1 MIQTVLSF
9 ILGFLVAAA
18 LALAVAPALWRR
30 AGVLARKR
38 IEASMPLSREELQA
52 EIDAVRAG
60 YAMTT
65 RRLEMKAEAIK
76 KKAAQDLVEINV
88 QREEA
93 RRLGEEC
100 AARDEALAAL
110 QARHDDIARQ
120 LSERE
125 AGMKAL
131 SAKLPAAERSLAERT
146 AEVEELSRLY
156 EESSLIAS
164 SHQVELVAREA
175 DIERLNDTIT
185 RLRNEAREADRAR
198 RAAASE
204 KTKVEEALNVARK
217 RSEELERKLERMMTN
232 LSTRDE
238 RLERQEKEIARLKR
252 KIREAAG
259 GDDGRSSLL
268 VDAEEAKARLEMQVA
283 DLSLQ
288 ISTLLAQEGGEGGE
302 MSTAR
307 KSEVERL
314 QSRLAALMRENKKLR
329 AAIAAADE
337 GPGDDAL
344 REQISSL
351 AAEVVNMAAALEGP
365 GSPIEKA
372 LSELPPA
379 PPEDEIRPPSL
390 ADRVRTL
397 REGSAPAE

>member
-9 ILGFLVAAA
+9 ILGFLAAAA

-30 AGVLARKR
+30 AGVLTRKR

-52 EIDAVRAG
+52 EIDAVRAE

-76 KKAAQDLVEINV
+76 KKAAQDLVEINA

-100 AARDEALAAL
+100 AAREEALAAV

-125 AGMKAL
+125 AELKAL
-131 SAKLPAAERSLAERT
+131 SVKLPAAETSLAERK

-185 RLRNEAREADRAR
+185 RLRNEAKEADRAR
-198 RAAASE
+198 RAATSE

-217 RSEELERKLERMMTN
+217 RSGELEHKLERMMTD

-259 GDDGRSSLL
+259 GDSGSSPI

-288 ISTLLAQEGGEGGE
+288 LSTLLAQEGGEGGE

-329 AAIAAADE
+329 AAIAAAEE

-344 REQISSL
+344 REQISGL

-372 LSELPPA
+372 LSEPPPA
-379 PPEDEIRPPSL
+379 PPADEIRPPSL